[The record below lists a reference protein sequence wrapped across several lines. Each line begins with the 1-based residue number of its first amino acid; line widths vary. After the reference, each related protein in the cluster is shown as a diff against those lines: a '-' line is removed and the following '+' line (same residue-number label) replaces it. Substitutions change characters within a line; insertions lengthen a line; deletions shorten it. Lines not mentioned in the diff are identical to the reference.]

1 MQLGLVEALVVT
13 LYHRH
18 PLTEQPQSPFRLP
31 DPAVGFRDQRE
42 KSRLPKTRAGGPQV
56 GQALAHL
63 RASFFVAALL
73 DQCPAAQNRPH
84 GHEQWK
90 ALFGTDRDSLLGM
103 LARGPRLLSKLV
115 QPGRKD
121 QRQREAVVVRQIA
134 RQREGLTASVETLLS
149 MAEMP
154 QC

>member
-18 PLTEQPQSPFRLP
+18 PLTEQPQPPFRLP
-31 DPAVGFRDQRE
+31 DPAVGFRYQR
-42 KSRLPKTRAGGPQV
+42 KKGRLPKTRAGGPQV

-73 DQCPAAQNRPH
+73 DQCPAAQNRPD

-90 ALFGTDRDSLLGM
+90 ALFGTDRDGGLGM
-103 LARGPRLLSKLV
+103 LARGPRLLPKLM

-121 QRQREAVVVRQIA
+121 QGHGQAVMV
-134 RQREGLTASVETLLS
+134 G
-149 MAEMP
+149 
-154 QC
+154 